1 MTATFLP
8 VGGQGLGYGHAARVL
23 HGKPLEAADIDGS
36 VHHTA
41 AAADLAGVLA
51 DESADGGQGVVLAD
65 KPDGVGVSARFDEG
79 DIAGDIHAR
88 GALRHAGD
96 GLVERAFAASVFDML
111 HEVVAEAADALENH
125 IRGLIADRAVRRK
138 INAFGRLFDQV
149 DGVEGR
155 VAVENVVQK
164 LFQLSQA
171 YAAGHAFAAGLRV
184 AHLQKRRCYIH
195 GAKSRGACA
204 DTAFH
209 VLVKL
214 LDGGLRLVLG
224 NDTQSAHKSSRF

>member
-1 MTATFLP
+1 MSPQTA
-8 VGGQGLGYGHAARVL
+8 GR
-23 HGKPLEAADIDGS
+23 
-36 VHHTA
+36 
-41 AAADLAGVLA
+41 
-51 DESADGGQGVVLAD
+51 GVVLAD

-125 IRGLIADRAVRRK
+125 IRGLIADCAVRRK
-138 INAFGRLFDQV
+138 INAFRPSFDQV

-171 YAAGHAFAAGLRV
+171 YAAGHAFAQDCAWHIFKKED
-184 AHLQKRRCYIH
+184 AHIH